1 MKDLW
6 TFGKLSKD
14 DLNGTPH
21 GILKR
26 QAEFFEKRVG
36 DTLFIKLNS
45 KRIKN
50 SDIEYGLATSFEIVA
65 PMLDGYTYT
74 LFTLYSKPESDYPVA
89 IDRTIED
96 NEEFEDL
103 DPESFDFIAKSED
116 EFLNHLQEILSSPST
131 NSVIK
136 NLYSKSYVSEKY

>member
-1 MKDLW
+1 MRDLW

-14 DLNGTPH
+14 DLNNTPH
-21 GILKR
+21 GILKV
-26 QAEFFEKRVG
+26 QADFFEKRVG
-36 DTLFIKLNS
+36 DTLFIKINT
-45 KRIKN
+45 KRLKN

-74 LFTLYSKPESDYPVA
+74 LFTLYSLPERDYPVA
-89 IDRTIED
+89 IDKNIKD
-96 NEEFEDL
+96 NDEDL
-103 DPESFDFIAKSED
+103 DPTTFDFVANSED
-116 EFLNHLQEILSSPST
+116 EFLNNLQEIFSSPST